1 MTKYQTRFQMMGTFI
16 DLVIYHPN
24 GEQLIKEAY
33 LQLYQYAQRFTVNQ
47 PDSELMCVNRNAGIA
62 PVVVPPDLFQLIKI

>member
-62 PVVVPPDLFQLIKI
+62 P